1 MKKLFFI
8 ICFCLALTMHAQN
21 KSNVSLECFSHDCL
35 AIKVTI
41 TPFYQG
47 KKAAVS
53 FTYDDGLLDHYTLVA
68 PNLEKRGFRGSF
80 WIIGNMVG
88 VERSRLGP
96 RMTWKQ
102 IKKMEKRG
110 HDMGSHGWSHK
121 NCRKVGYDAFMQDVR
136 SNDSAFIANLGHKPL
151 TFAYPY
157 NSKTSEAIKAV
168 EEGRIGSR
176 LFQVGHGQQ
185 NNKSTLDKMQ
195 RWFDDIVKRGEWGIT
210 MTHAITDGYDKWF
223 NPEELWQF
231 YDYVKAHSDDVWV
244 GTFAEIEAYQ
254 KERNATSITVVKDD
268 GNSIFIRL
276 DCPLDKK
283 IFRQPLTLCIEK
295 NGKKKYVNVKPNK
308 KVIKVKE

>member
-1 MKKLFFI
+1 
-8 ICFCLALTMHAQN
+8 
-21 KSNVSLECFSHDCL
+21 
-35 AIKVTI
+35 
-41 TPFYQG
+41 
-47 KKAAVS
+47 
-53 FTYDDGLLDHYTLVA
+53 
-68 PNLEKRGFRGSF
+68 
-80 WIIGNMVG
+80 
-88 VERSRLGP
+88 
-96 RMTWKQ
+96 
-102 IKKMEKRG
+102 
-110 HDMGSHGWSHK
+110 
-121 NCRKVGYDAFMQDVR
+121 MQDVR

-210 MTHAITDGYDKWF
+210 MTHAITDGYDKWYH
-223 NPEELWQF
+223 PEELWQF

-244 GTFAEIEAYQ
+244 GTFAEVEAYQ
-254 KERNATSITVVKDD
+254 KERNATFISVEKDD
-268 GNSIFIRL
+268 GKTMVIRL
-276 DCPLDKK
+276 DNNLDNK

-308 KVIKVKE
+308 KVIKVKR